1 MARSGARDKR
11 NNNINK
17 RVEML
22 KLIAGD
28 KNYSSW
34 SMRPWLL
41 LTAAGIAFEEETIL
55 LAEPDTKERIARV
68 SPSGT
73 VPVLIDG
80 ELAVH
85 DSLAICEY
93 LAEKFPDQAWWPED
107 AAMRAH
113 ARSVSAEMHSSFS
126 SLRGRMP
133 MNIRNRYPGKGMT
146 PEAAADI
153 ARVAAIWSQCVQRSG
168 GPYLFGASFGIADA
182 MYGPVVF
189 RFQTYGVALDGV
201 AARYQQSM
209 LAAPAMAR
217 LAQLAVAENHPQ
229 ARYDSLYA

>member
-1 MARSGARDKR
+1 
-11 NNNINK
+11 
-17 RVEML
+17 ML

-41 LTAAGIAFEEETIL
+41 LTAAGIPFEEEIVL
-55 LAEPDTKERIARV
+55 LGEPDTREKIARY

-80 ELAVH
+80 GITVH

-93 LAEKFPDQAWWPED
+93 LAEKFPEKNLWPAD
-107 AAMRAH
+107 AASRAR
-113 ARSVSAEMHSSFS
+113 ARSISAEMHSSFS
-126 SLRGRMP
+126 NLRGKMP

-146 PEAAADI
+146 TEAAADI
-153 ARVAAIWSQCVQRSG
+153 ARVSAIWSECLAKSG
-168 GPYLFGASFGIADA
+168 GPYLFGNSFGIADA

-189 RFQTYGVALDGV
+189 RFQTYGVQLEGGAAL
-201 AARYQQSM
+201 YQKHA
-209 LAAPAMAR
+209 LAAPAMVK
-217 LAQLAVAENHPQ
+217 LAQLAAAEDHPQ

>member
-1 MARSGARDKR
+1 
-11 NNNINK
+11 
-17 RVEML
+17 ML

-41 LTAAGIAFEEETIL
+41 LTAAGIGFEEETIL
-55 LAEPDTKERIARV
+55 LGEPDTKEKIARY

-80 ELAVH
+80 DITVH

-93 LAEKFPDQAWWPED
+93 IAEKFPGKALWPAD
-107 AAMRAH
+107 AAARAR
-113 ARSVSAEMHSSFS
+113 ARSVSAEMHSGFAN
-126 SLRGRMP
+126 LRGKMP

-153 ARVAAIWSQCVQRSG
+153 ARVAAIWSECLQASG
-168 GPYLFGASFGIADA
+168 GPYLFGSDFGIADA
-182 MYGPVVF
+182 MFGPVVF
-189 RFQTYGVALDGV
+189 RLQTYGVALEGR
-201 AARYQQSM
+201 AAEYQRNM
-209 LAAPAMAR
+209 LAAPAMVKLAGLAAR
-217 LAQLAVAENHPQ
+217 ENHPQ
-229 ARYDSLYA
+229 ARYDTLYG